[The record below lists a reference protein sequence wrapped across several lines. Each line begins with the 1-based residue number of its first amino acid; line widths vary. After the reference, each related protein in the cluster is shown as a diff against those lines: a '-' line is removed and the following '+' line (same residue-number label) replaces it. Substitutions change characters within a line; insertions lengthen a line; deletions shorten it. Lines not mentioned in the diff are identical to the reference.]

1 MKNPKFASR
10 HHFLAILALGV
21 FLGTNHASAAFLDP
35 ITGVTASSLDTAA
48 GDPNFTATNASIQ
61 IGATSHVLG
70 ASDSLADTGIA
81 ADGSTRFGDWLTS
94 STPGQSITYNLGG
107 TYNVSDL
114 LIWNYNQ
121 DGFTSAGANSVTVLS
136 STTGLA
142 GSFSTVGTVQFDQVT
157 ITAPTG
163 TAAQDTG
170 DTNDGYD
177 TPAQTLPFDISN
189 AHYVELVINSNWGF
203 GGGVTGF
210 NEVNFVGTAVPEP
223 STFAMLGLGLL
234 GLVAW
239 QRKRAAFK
247 L

>member
-1 MKNPKFASR
+1 MKSLLPLS
-10 HHFLAILALGV
+10 FLSLALAFAGV
-21 FLGTNHASAAFLDP
+21 NRASATVLDP
-35 ITGVTASSLDTAA
+35 ITGVTASSSDTVA

-61 IGATSHVLG
+61 ADSDSVIG

-81 ADGSTRFGDWLTS
+81 ADGGTRFGDWLTS

-107 TYNVSDL
+107 SYNVSDL

-121 DGFTSAGANSVTVLS
+121 YGFTSVGANSVTILS

-142 GSFSTVGTVQFDQVT
+142 GSFSLVGTVQFDQVA
-157 ITAPTG
+157 IVAPLG
-163 TAAQDTG
+163 TPAQDAPDAG
-170 DTNDGYD
+170 NQPNDGYD
-177 TPAQTLPFDISN
+177 TPAQILPVDISN

-203 GGGVTGF
+203 GGGLTGF
-210 NEVNFVGTAVPEP
+210 NEVNFVGEAVPEP
-223 STFAMLGLGLL
+223 STYAMLAL
-234 GLVAW
+234 GLVGLIAW

>member
-10 HHFLAILALGV
+10 RHLLTILALGV
-21 FLGTNHASAAFLDP
+21 FLGTNPVSAQLLP
-35 ITGVTASSLDTAA
+35 ITGVTASSADTAA

-61 IGATSHVLG
+61 IGATSHVVG

-94 STPGQSITYNLGG
+94 STPGQIITYNLGG

-121 DGFTSAGANSVTVLS
+121 VGFTTVGANSVTILS

-170 DTNDGYD
+170 DFNDGYD
-177 TPAQTLPFDISN
+177 TPAQILPFDITDT
-189 AHYVELVINSNWGF
+189 HYVELVINSNWGF

-210 NEVNFVGTAVPEP
+210 NEVNFVGVVPEP

-234 GLVAW
+234 GLIAW
-239 QRKRAAFK
+239 QRKRAAFR